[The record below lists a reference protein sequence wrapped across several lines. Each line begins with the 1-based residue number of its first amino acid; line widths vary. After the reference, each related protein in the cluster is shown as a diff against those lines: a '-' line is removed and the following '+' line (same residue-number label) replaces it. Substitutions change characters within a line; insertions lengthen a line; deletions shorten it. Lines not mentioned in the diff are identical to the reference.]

1 VKIINN
7 KDPNFLIDLQFL
19 LKNRSQD
26 NNEEI
31 DIEVKNIISEVKE
44 KGDEALFSFSKKFD
58 GVDLDESNL
67 LISRELRNK
76 YKNIIDLKILK
87 TFQIAIDNIT
97 KFHQKQLPQNYEIN
111 KNGLKIGSLWKP
123 IQSVGLYVP
132 GGKAVYPSSLIM
144 NVVPA
149 KVAGVE
155 RIVIVTPN
163 IKKQINPYILALL
176 DVLELNEAYQVGGAQ
191 AIAALAYGTKIIQ
204 PVNKI
209 FGPGNAYVVSA
220 KKQVFGK
227 VGIDLLAGPSEIVVV
242 ADNKNNPDWVA
253 SDLIAQAE
261 HDERSQSILI
271 TDSQNFS
278 SKVLLS
284 IEKLMKKLPKQEIIK
299 KSLDNYGIVVI
310 LDDLNKASE
319 IVDIIA
325 PEHLHLQNESYSI
338 IFNKIQN
345 AGGIFLG
352 EYSSEAFGDYIVG
365 TNHILPTSGS
375 ARFSSPLG
383 VLDFM
388 KRSSYVEMSKN
399 SAYQLENYVSQMAEI
414 ENLDGHKLSVKIRQ
428 KQKKKKYMN
437 QKNI

>member
-1 VKIINN
+1 MKIINN
-7 KDPNFLIDLQFL
+7 KDPNFLPDLQFYL
-19 LKNRSQD
+19 ESRLQE

-31 DIEVKNIISEVKE
+31 DLEVKNIISEVKE
-44 KGDEALFSFSKKFD
+44 KGDEALFYFSKKFD

-67 LISRELRNK
+67 LISRELRNEYTNK
-76 YKNIIDLKILK
+76 IDLTSLK
-87 TFQIAIDNIT
+87 YFETAIDNVT
-97 KFHQKQLPQNYEIN
+97 NFHQKQLPQNYEIN
-111 KNGLKIGSLWKP
+111 KNGLKTGSLWKP

-132 GGKAVYPSSLIM
+132 GGKAAYPSSLIM

-149 KVAGVE
+149 KVAGVK
-155 RIVIVTPN
+155 RIVVVTPN
-163 IKKQINPYILALL
+163 INEKINPYILALL
-176 DVLELNEAYQVGGAQ
+176 DVLDIQEAYQLGGAQ
-191 AIAALAYGTKIIQ
+191 AIAALAYGTKSIQ
-204 PVNKI
+204 PVSKI

-227 VGIDLLAGPSEIVVV
+227 VGIDLIAGPSEIVVV
-242 ADNKNNPDWVA
+242 ADNKNNPDWIA

-271 TDSQNFS
+271 TDSQDFS
-278 SKVLLS
+278 SKVLSS

-299 KSLDNYGIVVI
+299 KSLNNYGIVVI
-310 LDDLNKASE
+310 LDDLSNAPE
-319 IVDIIA
+319 IIDTIA

-375 ARFSSPLG
+375 ARFSSALG

-399 SAYQLENYVSQMAEI
+399 SAYELEKNVSQMAAI

-428 KQKKKKYMN
+428 KQKK
-437 QKNI
+437 

>member
-1 VKIINN
+1 MKIINN
-7 KDPNFLIDLQFL
+7 KDPDFLSDLQFYL
-19 LKNRSQD
+19 ESRSQD
-26 NNEEI
+26 KNEEI
-31 DIEVKNIISEVKE
+31 DLEVKNIINEVKE
-44 KGDEALFSFSKKFD
+44 KGDEALFYFSKKFD
-58 GVDLDESNL
+58 DVNLDESSL
-67 LISRELRNK
+67 LISRELRNE
-76 YKNIIDLKILK
+76 YKNKIDLTSLK
-87 TFQIAIDNIT
+87 SFETAIDNVT
-97 KFHQKQLPQNYEIN
+97 NFHQKQLPQNYEIN
-111 KNGLKIGSLWKP
+111 KNGLKTGSLWKP

-149 KVAGVE
+149 KVAGVK
-155 RIVIVTPN
+155 RIVVVTPN
-163 IKKQINPYILALL
+163 VNEKINPYILALL
-176 DVLELNEAYQVGGAQ
+176 DILEVYEVYQVGGAQ
-191 AIAALAYGTKIIQ
+191 AIAALAYGTKSIQ

-227 VGIDLLAGPSEIVVV
+227 VGIDLIAGPSEIVVV

-271 TDSQNFS
+271 TDSQDFS
-278 SKVLLS
+278 SKVLSS
-284 IEKLMKKLPKQEIIK
+284 IEKFMRKIPKQEIIK
-299 KSLDNYGIVVI
+299 KSLDNFGIVVI
-310 LDDLNKASE
+310 LDDLNKAPE
-319 IVDIIA
+319 IIDIIA
-325 PEHLHLQNESYSI
+325 PEHLHLQNESSNF

-375 ARFSSPLG
+375 AKFSSALG

-388 KRSSYVEMSKN
+388 KRSSYVEMSEN
-399 SAYQLENYVSQMAEI
+399 NAYELEEFVSKMAAI
-414 ENLDGHKLSVKIRQ
+414 ENLNGHKLSVKIRQ
-428 KQKKKKYMN
+428 KQKK
-437 QKNI
+437 